1 MAEESYYKY
10 KTSCPSCGSSD
21 ANAYY
26 SNGSTYCFSCQTHC
40 KSPESIGAPSE
51 SGSIDLSKFTFGEYR
66 SIPDRGLDETTCR
79 KYGYQVNDLMSEH
92 CDVHIAPYHDSDGNL
107 TAQHLRYVGDK
118 SKMPFKGTSPKS
130 MQMFGQNRF
139 SAGASDILFICE
151 GEIDTMSVFQAMG
164 GSWAAVGI
172 PGAERTEKCI
182 KANLEFIESFNEVVL
197 FFDND
202 EAGKKATS
210 VALDI
215 LSFGRAK
222 YINEYPE
229 DCKDAND
236 ILVKHGQKLLRETAF
251 YKAAE
256 YIPDGVVEASD
267 ITFEHDSFEVSMY
280 PWNAWN
286 KKLYARRGGEL
297 TVYTAGT
304 GIGKSTILR
313 HIYSDLIKQGEKCAV
328 VMLEETVAETKADL
342 MSQVL
347 GKPIRKILAQ
357 VAVNEAL
364 ARKGKPP
371 LFPDVEPLTS
381 DELTSCEREVDSSGL
396 LLIDHSK
403 GYNLKSITSQIRF
416 LAKSKG
422 IRHILLDHITL
433 LIGSDNEIDNEV
445 KALDVAMKEFRVLCE
460 ETGINLDMI
469 SHIRKR
475 GNGSKSVNSG
485 APISMEELR
494 GSGSLT
500 QIANTVITLERDQ
513 QDPDDS
519 NLTVC
524 RSLKSRLGGFTG
536 EIGRLRYNPDTGD
549 LTEEDKKDTDAGFKD
564 QTSTDY

>member
-10 KTSCPSCGSSD
+10 KTSCDACGSSD
-21 ANAYY
+21 ANAVY
-26 SNGSTYCFSCQTHC
+26 SNGSTYCFSCQTYV
-40 KSPESIGAPSE
+40 KSPETIGSPSE
-51 SGSIDLSKFTFGEYR
+51 SGADLSKFTWGEYR
-66 SIPDRGLDETTCR
+66 AIPDRCLDEDTCR
-79 KYGYQVNDLMSEH
+79 KYGYQVNDLMDENG
-92 CDVHIAPYHDSDGNL
+92 DVHIAPYYDLDGTL
-107 TAQHLRYVGDK
+107 VKQHLRYTADK
-118 SKMPFKGTSPKS
+118 KHMPFRGSNAKQI
-130 MQMFGQNRF
+130 QMFGQNKF
-139 SAGASDILFICE
+139 SAGASDKLFICE
-151 GEIDTMSVFQAMG
+151 GEIDTLSVYQAMG
-164 GSWAAVGI
+164 KSWAAVGI
-172 PGAERTEKCI
+172 PGADTVEKAI
-182 KANLEFIESFNEVVL
+182 KNNLEFIESFNEVIL

-202 EAGKKATS
+202 EAGRKATQT
-210 VALDI
+210 ALDI
-215 LSFGRAK
+215 LPFGKVK
-222 YINEYPE
+222 YINEFPPE
-229 DCKDAND
+229 CKDAND
-236 ILVKHGQKLLRETAF
+236 ILVKKGPKLLRETCF

-256 YIPDGVVEASD
+256 FIPDGVVAASD
-267 ITFEHDSFEVSMY
+267 IEFEPDSFDVSMY
-280 PWNAWN
+280 PWQSWN

-297 TVYTAGT
+297 SVYTAGT

-328 VMLEETVAETKADL
+328 IMLEETVAETKADL

-357 VAVNEAL
+357 CAVNDAL
-364 ARKGKPP
+364 AKKGRPP
-371 LFPDVEPLTS
+371 LFPDVEPLTPE
-381 DELTSCEREVDSSGL
+381 ELLSCEKEVNDSGL
-396 LLIDHSK
+396 LFIDHSK

-433 LIGSDNEIDNEV
+433 LIGSDGEIDNEV

-475 GNGSKSVNSG
+475 GSGAKSVNSG

-500 QIANTVITLERDQ
+500 QIANNVITLERDQ
-513 QDPDDS
+513 QDPDDR

-536 EIGRLRYNPDTGD
+536 EIGRLRYNPETGD
-549 LTEEDKKDTDAGFKD
+549 LTEEEKDTDAGFSD
-564 QTSTDY
+564 QTSADY